1 MHTCSNKINVSKVCT
16 LFEEINVTLSSLGL
30 GTIVKIYFASST
42 PNFPGASIF
51 QAIFPFFERIWINK
65 ENIFS
70 LLLSDYTYDE
80 TLSQALLIFICQ
92 FINLIAHIHLSLAKI
107 LMSVFGVEI
116 FVPKATTKIRII
128 ICTLSC
134 RRAFVQTWIHENGAG
149 SSYVDRIWREFALD
163 LHEICTRTN

>member
-1 MHTCSNKINVSKVCT
+1 MQTFRRNKRYTFLIGIRDY
-16 LFEEINVTLSSLGL
+16 L
-30 GTIVKIYFASST
+30 KIYFASSI
-42 PNFPGASIF
+42 PKFSEQF
-51 QAIFPFFERIWINK
+51 FHFFELIWINK

-70 LLLSDYTYDE
+70 LLLSDYTYDD
-80 TLSQALLIFICQ
+80 TLSPALLIFICQ

-149 SSYVDRIWREFALD
+149 SSYVDRVWREFAWD
-163 LHEICTRTN
+163 LHTCELNIKCHDYSPNIWFSSI